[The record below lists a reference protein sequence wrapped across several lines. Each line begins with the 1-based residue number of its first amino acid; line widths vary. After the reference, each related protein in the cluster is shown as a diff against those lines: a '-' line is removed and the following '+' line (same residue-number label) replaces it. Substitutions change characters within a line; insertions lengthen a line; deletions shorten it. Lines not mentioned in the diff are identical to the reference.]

1 MRGRKKEKA
10 FTLVEIIAVI
20 IIIGIV
26 ALIALPSV
34 SQYIGSSKKTA
45 YLSYENSMEE
55 AARNSTIKCIKGE
68 ELVCDIPKDNESN
81 TVYLSELVN
90 KGYLEIMKNPDGEGF
105 CDEDLSYVEISKVG
119 NDFEYSACLY
129 CGQYKTDKSLCT
141 NYTMDNDDPVCGV
154 KTGEGNRSRWIN
166 TNRTISVQCSDA
178 TSGCTRNVFSKTF
191 TQTTADSTISI
202 VDKSGNKVDCP
213 VDVYVDKTV
222 PTCELKID
230 GTYDSSLGWYT
241 GEVNVQLQNMLDTD
255 SKLLTY
261 GIGTSLKDKDY
272 NKQTSLNIKSGITTA
287 IGYVKDNAGNEGVC
301 TKSVRIGA
309 ERPKFDFRYGYQIY
323 PNGETKTLSGI
334 TENGSN
340 LKTTSTNPVITF
352 SNLNKYTDV
361 DKVVIS
367 LSGTIPSSTVGS
379 LTYTGTSGN
388 PSGTTTAPMA
398 SGSNKITFVLP
409 KGTYSKLA
417 IKLGELSGKT
427 YNIEKIEVYT
437 TNGGIFTNKNVTIKI
452 DSIDTG
458 VRTTGYSFD
467 GGSSFNTQDYNTYTA
482 NASGSL
488 ITKNAG
494 NLLSLPQEYS
504 IVGIDKNNPTVSLR
518 VYKTGTTTA
527 VSSGTWSDKK
537 LDFTLTSSGVGISG
551 ANIYY
556 CVDTNNTCNPT
567 TLVTSGN
574 KVSLNN
580 VGVYYIRYYI
590 ENKAG
595 TKTTVA
601 SYTAKVDI
609 STPTCTITSSN
620 TNWTNQNVTLTIT
633 GQNTGASTI
642 DSYSWDGGTT
652 FNTTRTKT
660 VTTNGTYTAKVKNSA
675 GTIGTCSLAVNNID
689 KSNPTVSL
697 AVYKTGTTTAV
708 SSGTWSD
715 KKLDI
720 KLTSASVGLSGAT
733 IYYCVDTNNSC
744 NPTTTATSGS
754 TIKLDNTGTFYVRYK
769 IQNPA
774 GTSTAVASY
783 TGKVDITTPTC
794 TIASSN
800 TSWTNQNV
808 TLTITG
814 QNTGASTIDSYSWDG
829 TTYNGTRT
837 KTVTANG
844 TFTGRVK
851 NSAGT
856 VGTCTITVGNIDKS
870 NPTVTIATYKTG
882 TTTGVSSGTWSD
894 KKLDV
899 KFTSGSV
906 GISGADIYYCVDAA
920 NTCSPS
926 TKATSGSTIKLD
938 KTGTFYVRYKIQN
951 PAGSFTSV
959 ASYTGKVDVS
969 VPTCTLKAE
978 GTKYTGTNRFLTNA
992 TVSFATTN
1000 DTGGSNI
1007 SSYGIG
1013 SVTGSKTATHSDN
1026 KTTTYTGYIK
1036 DGAGN
1041 VGTCTISVEKN
1052 SVMTLTYNNNSG
1064 SGCTSKN
1071 ITYNTQYGTLCTPTR
1086 SAYIFQG
1093 WYTSASGGSKITAT
1107 STVTVTANQTIFAHW
1122 TPACPAGYTV
1132 GTNNCYKTYTAY
1144 TNYSCPTGY
1153 TRSGTT
1159 CSKNE
1164 SQNATIASYSCDSGW
1179 TVSGSNCTRRLT
1191 QNASVSYSCP
1201 SGGSLSGTTC
1211 YTSSSYTATATFTG
1225 YSGGCSWSADDGHY
1239 NSNGNYPSGLVSSL
1253 GDCSASNEGA
1263 QKKKKSCTNKAYMC
1277 GSVYRCSKYNPCN
1290 KTPKNTRVAEWKVYT
1305 CTCSGYAQYSYSC
1318 PYGGSLSGTTCY
1330 TSSSYGATPNYSC
1343 PSGYSRS
1350 GTTCYKDE
1358 SKAATPNYTCP
1369 SGWTRSG
1376 TTCSRT
1382 LTQNADVYYTCD
1394 SGDSRNGQTCTHTV
1408 PFGS

>member
-537 LDFTLTSSGVGISG
+537 LD
-551 ANIYY
+551 
-556 CVDTNNTCNPT
+556 
-567 TLVTSGN
+567 
-574 KVSLNN
+574 
-580 VGVYYIRYYI
+580 
-590 ENKAG
+590 
-595 TKTTVA
+595 
-601 SYTAKVDI
+601 
-609 STPTCTITSSN
+609 
-620 TNWTNQNVTLTIT
+620 
-633 GQNTGASTI
+633 
-642 DSYSWDGGTT
+642 
-652 FNTTRTKT
+652 
-660 VTTNGTYTAKVKNSA
+660 
-675 GTIGTCSLAVNNID
+675 
-689 KSNPTVSL
+689 
-697 AVYKTGTTTAV
+697 
-708 SSGTWSD
+708 
-715 KKLDI
+715 I

-1164 SQNATIASYSCDSGW
+1164 
-1179 TVSGSNCTRRLT
+1179 
-1191 QNASVSYSCP
+1191 
-1201 SGGSLSGTTC
+1201 
-1211 YTSSSYTATATFTG
+1211 YTATATFTG